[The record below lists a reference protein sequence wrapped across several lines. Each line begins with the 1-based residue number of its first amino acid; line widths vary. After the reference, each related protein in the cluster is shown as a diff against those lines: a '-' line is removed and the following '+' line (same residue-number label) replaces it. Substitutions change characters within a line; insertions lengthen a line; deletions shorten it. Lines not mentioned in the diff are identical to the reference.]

1 MRVFQI
7 LWSLKYTKCLNL
19 GINQKPAL
27 LYLGDNMQVKQFFF
41 LFIRVLLSFK
51 RTSCYLSLH
60 KLLSQKIENGTPA
73 NPSDEAETL
82 HYSYYLQKI
91 RWENFNTAW
100 TDACLR
106 LRRQISTN
114 CLSEFDNSVVL
125 ALKGLSKFEWI
136 NPFLSSLKLSEN
148 YCFSENF
155 REK

>member
-1 MRVFQI
+1 M
-7 LWSLKYTKCLNL
+7 
-19 GINQKPAL
+19 
-27 LYLGDNMQVKQFFF
+27 
-41 LFIRVLLSFK
+41 SFK

-60 KLLSQKIENGTPA
+60 KLSQKFENGTPA

-82 HYSYYLQKI
+82 NYSYYLQKI

-125 ALKGLSKFEWI
+125 ALKGLSKTLRWSKVSIGFHIPRYCLSPGFRTRLNRCNMHLIRIVKYWKMSLHRNERTYILITMHNYQHTRKWRHFFS
-136 NPFLSSLKLSEN
+136 FL
-148 YCFSENF
+148 
-155 REK
+155 